1 MRINLAEK
9 IKRFFK
15 KKNNTSD
22 DISSLENDLEQINKI
37 HEHALENVK
46 NQTSNE
52 EILEEDS
59 IPQIEELISSKIL
72 NYDEKYSILNGGFVQ
87 YEKIKEFILNDIN
100 IEDDDLLKNTLQH
113 LQDLKLIHSTLE
125 LENGSFYLFKPL
137 EFTDEELRFIS
148 AALNRSP
155 LTKEELSSILEWNE
169 DQVLAIMKKLQEKGI
184 LRIEFD
190 KIIIPGINQKI
201 APN

>member
-22 DISSLENDLEQINKI
+22 DISSLENDLEKINKI

>member
-125 LENGSFYLFKPL
+125 LENGSFYLFKGRTFFHL
-137 EFTDEELRFIS
+137 GVE
-148 AALNRSP
+148 
-155 LTKEELSSILEWNE
+155 
-169 DQVLAIMKKLQEKGI
+169 
-184 LRIEFD
+184 
-190 KIIIPGINQKI
+190 
-201 APN
+201 

>member
-22 DISSLENDLEQINKI
+22 NISSLENDLGQINKI

-52 EILEEDS
+52 EILEDDS

-125 LENGSFYLFKPL
+125 L
-137 EFTDEELRFIS
+137 
-148 AALNRSP
+148 
-155 LTKEELSSILEWNE
+155 
-169 DQVLAIMKKLQEKGI
+169 
-184 LRIEFD
+184 
-190 KIIIPGINQKI
+190 
-201 APN
+201 